1 LTAEIATGSY
11 RRLAEIPPGS
21 VSARAVTNAEGR
33 TLLRV
38 GTPLNERY
46 VSMLARYDVD
56 GVWIR
61 EQDAPAPPAPAA
73 PAGAGAAE
81 AALDDAA
88 AGRPIPPVSS
98 AFATFRLQRIA
109 TALGAEIDRIG
120 GESEDAARLTSEVV
134 YEAGTAILGEVK
146 NNWRRPFVVEKIGP
160 EQPYHLVHPLRSALL
175 AVRFGAGIGLR
186 DVDLV
191 RLGTAAVVMDVG
203 MAFVP
208 AATLAQAGPLDDD
221 TRALVQRHA
230 LVGARLLKRSGY
242 EESVVQIVLEH
253 HEGWAGG
260 GYPQKKSGGAIY
272 RSARILNLAMAYV
285 SLISDRP
292 HRKAY
297 LPHEAMEFLA
307 AYAGDLFDP
316 SLVETMNRTLP
327 PYPAGAHICL
337 DDGTEARVIDP
348 QSSQLGRPI
357 VKLRDGRVVN
367 MAEPGHLHQYVVEVM
382 GLAEAL

>member
-46 VSMLARYDVD
+46 VSMLSRYGVE

-61 EQDAPAPPAPAA
+61 EPDAPAPPAPAA
-73 PAGAGAAE
+73 PSPE
-81 AALDDAA
+81 AAAPDADDAD
-88 AGRPIPPVSS
+88 RPIPAVPS
-98 AFATFRLQRIA
+98 AFASFRLQRIA
-109 TALGAEIDRIG
+109 TALGAEVDRIAV
-120 GESEDAARLTSEVV
+120 ESEDAARLTSEVV

-146 NNWRRPFVVEKIGP
+146 NNWRRPFVVERIGS
-160 EQPYHLVHPLRSALL
+160 EQPYHLVHPIRTALL
-175 AVRFGAGIGLR
+175 AVRFGAGVGLR
-186 DVDLV
+186 DVDLE

-208 AATLAQAGPLDDD
+208 PATLAQPGPLDDD
-221 TRALVQRHA
+221 TRALVQRHP
-230 LVGARLLKRSGY
+230 LLGARLLKRSGY

-260 GYPQKKSGGAIY
+260 GYPQKKSGATIY
-272 RSARILNLAMAYV
+272 RSARILNLAMAFA
-285 SLISDRP
+285 SLVSDRP
-292 HRKAY
+292 YRKAY
-297 LPHEAMEFLA
+297 LPHEAMEFLT

-316 SLVETMNRTLP
+316 GLVETMARTLP

-337 DDGTEARVIDP
+337 DDGSEARVVDP
-348 QSSQLGRPI
+348 QSSQPGRPI

-367 MAEPGHLHQYVVEVM
+367 MAEPGHLHRFVVEVM
-382 GLAEAL
+382 GLPEAL